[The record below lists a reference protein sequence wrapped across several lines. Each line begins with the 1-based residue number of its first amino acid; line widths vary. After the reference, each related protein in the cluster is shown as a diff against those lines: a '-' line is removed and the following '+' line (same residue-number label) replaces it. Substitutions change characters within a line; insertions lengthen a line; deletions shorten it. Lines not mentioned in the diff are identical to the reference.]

1 MKRCKGIYL
10 SHRKHTAGAETE
22 RLPLPATVILPM
34 SMHMGAPCRPMVAVG
49 DSVMVGQQIGETT
62 EAFSAPI
69 HASVSGKVTAIQEH
83 LCANGTKCPAV
94 VIESDGNQTIHP
106 ACQPKELHTKEA
118 LIEAARNSGCVGLGG
133 AGFPTHIKLSAQKPM
148 DMLVVNAAECEPYLT
163 SDCRQMMES
172 TADCIAGIVMIMKL
186 MSIAR
191 CRIGVEN
198 NKPAAIRRLAEAC
211 REHPEIE
218 VIPLSSMYPQGA
230 EKVLIYHTTGR
241 VITEGTLPADHG
253 VLLLNIS
260 TCAFLYQYTQ
270 TGIPLVERRVTV
282 DGTAVRKPCNLL
294 VPISTPVRL
303 LLEYAEYD
311 AAQMKRLLS
320 GGPMMG
326 LPLYSVDTP
335 ICKPNN
341 GLLAMKE
348 LPAHKQTACIRCGRC
363 MRACPMQLM
372 PMALERA
379 YAQKD
384 RKALE
389 RYRVMLCM
397 NCGCCSYVCPASRP
411 LAATNQLAKS
421 LLSGNER
428 SNDL

>member
-1 MKRCKGIYL
+1 MKRCKGIHL
-10 SHRKHTAGAETE
+10 NHRKHTAALQTV
-22 RLPLPATVILPM
+22 RLPLPEKVILPM

-49 DSVMVGQQIGETT
+49 DTVTVGQQIGEPTA
-62 EAFSAPI
+62 AFSVPI
-69 HASVSGKVTAIQEH
+69 HASVSGKVAAIREH

-94 VIESDGNQTIHP
+94 EIEADGQQTIHP
-106 ACQPKELHTKEA
+106 SCQPVEPNTKEELIA
-118 LIEAARNSGCVGLGG
+118 LARNSGCVGLGG

-148 DMLVVNAAECEPYLT
+148 DMLVVNGAECEPYLT
-163 SDCRQMMES
+163 SDCRQMMEAAS
-172 TADCIAGIVMIMKL
+172 DCIDGIVMIMKL
-186 MSIAR
+186 MSISR

-198 NKPAAIRRLAEAC
+198 NKAAAIRRLADAC
-211 REHPEIE
+211 KAHPEIE
-218 VIPLSSMYPQGA
+218 VIPLPSVYPQGA
-230 EKVLIYHTTGR
+230 EKVMIYHTTGR

-260 TCAFLYQYTQ
+260 TCAFLYQYTR

-294 VPISTPVRL
+294 VPIGTPVRL
-303 LLEYAEYD
+303 LLEYADYD

-320 GGPMMG
+320 GGLMMG

-341 GLLAMKE
+341 GLLAMGEIPEK
-348 LPAHKQTACIRCGRC
+348 KQTACIRCGRC
-363 MRACPMQLM
+363 MRSCPMGLM

-379 YAQKD
+379 YAKKD

-389 RYRVMLCM
+389 KYKVMLCM
-397 NCGCCSYVCPASRP
+397 NCGCCSHVCPAARP

-421 LLSGNER
+421 MLSGK
-428 SNDL
+428 